1 MVYKSS
7 SGTFYTK
14 INYVG
19 IFLSM
24 LWIVS
29 AIYLYNSIYKLNII
43 DNKNKNYY
51 YIIPTLL
58 ILLVVITNGIY
69 IYNVNNDK
77 YKNFTKENVEF
88 IKKAK
93 SRYVNI
99 LLVPIFIIII
109 FSLVMIFN
117 KKMFVI
123 N

>member
-88 IKKAK
+88 IKNAK

-109 FSLVMIFN
+109 CSLVMIFN

>member
-109 FSLVMIFN
+109 CSLVMIFN